1 MGLFGMGG
9 GKSAGSKAQADAA
22 PEAQPAVENQAA
34 ESSPAFE
41 SADAGGETAPGTE
54 VKEKP
59 APEVSA
65 APEVSE
71 TAPAVGGEAGKG
83 PAAGEQIA
91 ELLQLGQ
98 KVLAALEEQGKRLDR
113 LEENAGTL
121 RKNLDET
128 AQKVAETAEKAE
140 RSARIDEI
148 LDSQHAE
155 LEKWRLNFVE
165 TKLLHPLYHAVM
177 QAYDLAVSANRVE
190 GDERQLSE
198 LHSLP
203 DRLEGVLYNMGCER
217 FRPDSG
223 TTVPAS
229 DARFEVVE
237 RIAAEDEGS
246 NKKIARVISD
256 GFVRVYEKKD
266 EKGEDVFEYVVMRP
280 ARVTMYYYAPKTEE
294 KTQK

>member
-1 MGLFGMGG
+1 MGLFGKSG
-9 GKSAGSKAQADAA
+9 GKSAGSEAQADAA
-22 PEAQPAVENQAA
+22 PEARPAGENAAA
-34 ESSPAFE
+34 EPSPAPG
-41 SADAGGETAPGTE
+41 SAGAETAPGPE
-54 VKEKP
+54 VKEEPASEAFAAP
-59 APEVSA
+59 APA
-65 APEVSE
+65 D
-71 TAPAVGGEAGKG
+71 GGEAGKS

-98 KVLAALEEQGKRLDR
+98 KVLAALEEQGKRLER
-113 LEENAGTL
+113 LEENAVTL

-128 AQKVAETAEKAE
+128 AQKVAETAEKAD
-140 RSARIDEI
+140 RSASLDKR

-165 TKLLHPLYHAVM
+165 KKLLHPLYHAVM

-198 LHSLP
+198 LHALP
-203 DRLEGVLYNMGCER
+203 DQLEAVLYNMGCER

-280 ARVTMYYYAPKTEE
+280 ARVAMYYYAPKTEE